1 MTKEFSKWYCEKC
14 GAKFDYNPIPRIAI
28 SSYFYYCPVCGE
40 MTEYV
45 YIDEIGGTHSGGL
58 GWDPDGEYCGE
69 CCKYSCAECHVWK
82 RRNS

>member
-1 MTKEFSKWYCEKC
+1 MTKEFSKWYCDRCK
-14 GAKFDYNPIPRIAI
+14 AKFDKNPGKTDDGFVD
-28 SSYFYYCPVCGE
+28 SCPVCGQI
-40 MTEYV
+40 TDFT

-69 CCKYSCAECHVWK
+69 CCKCSCATCHVWK